1 LKNVNN
7 FVLVV
12 FDQLIL
18 LDHSN
23 ISKGKK
29 GGGYLLKKKAQ
40 VCKTPI
46 VKIHVDRN
54 KYLIKGFA

>member
-1 LKNVNN
+1 V
-7 FVLVV
+7 
-12 FDQLIL
+12 I

-29 GGGYLLKKKAQ
+29 RERVLVKKAQ

>member
-1 LKNVNN
+1 MV
-7 FVLVV
+7 
-12 FDQLIL
+12 

-29 GGGYLLKKKAQ
+29 GGGYLLKKAQ